1 MYDLLV
7 FDLDG
12 TLVDT
17 VGDIADA
24 LNAAL
29 GTRLPDRE
37 VMGLVGS
44 GSRELIRRA
53 GGDDA
58 AFDRFVAHY
67 RANPLKRST
76 PYLGV
81 KATLAAL
88 PQLKAIAT
96 NKPGEIARA
105 LMKGLGLDH
114 HFIAILGEDDVGAR
128 KPDPLIVDIVRG
140 KAGVGRKSTLLVGD
154 SLTDA
159 ATARAA
165 GVDLALVTW
174 GYADPDS
181 IRAEPAQFHVERF
194 ADLTKLLK

>member
-29 GTRLPDRE
+29 GTRLPDHE

-44 GSRELIRRA
+44 GSRELVRRA

-58 AFDRFVAHY
+58 TFDRFVAHY
-67 RANPLKRST
+67 RQNPLKRST

-81 KATLAAL
+81 KETLSAL
-88 PQLKAIAT
+88 PQLKAVAT
-96 NKPGEIARA
+96 NKPGAIARA
-105 LMKGLGLDH
+105 LMDGLGLDH
-114 HFIAILGEDDVGAR
+114 HFITILGEDDVGAR

-140 KAGVGRKSTLLVGD
+140 KAGAGRKSTLLVGD

-174 GYADPDS
+174 GYADPDA
-181 IRAEPAQFHVERF
+181 IRAEPAQFHLERF
-194 ADLTKLLK
+194 ADLAKLLK